1 MYYRAPKNVEKKV
14 SVNSGIFLLEMYTHG
29 NAFNS
34 ELQISQ
40 KMGVIYTNDYAR
52 VRRSVDLIQTIKK

>member
-1 MYYRAPKNVEKKV
+1 MEF
-14 SVNSGIFLLEMYTHG
+14 FLLEMYTHG

-40 KMGVIYTNDYAR
+40 KIGVIYTNDYAR
-52 VRRSVDLIQTIKK
+52 VRRRIMDLIQTIKK